1 MSLRILLA
9 DDAPA
14 VRQGVKG
21 LLEREGFQVVGEAT
35 DGREAVRLAQALC
48 PDVAILDLSMPRL
61 NGLDTAREIRQVC
74 PWTHLILLTGSTE
87 EHQIVSALR
96 AGIQGYVVKA
106 EAPEDLAR
114 AIGEVSRGRIF
125 FSRYPWAPLLRA
137 SKRSWS
143 SSETVSITIRTYGI
157 SCLIRLVAS
166 SPSISGIEMSI
177 RMTSGINSLALLRAS
192 RPFAASP
199 ATWNSPCPASRLT
212 SPLRKRA

>member
-9 DDAPA
+9 DDTPG

-35 DGREAVRLAQALC
+35 DGR
-48 PDVAILDLSMPRL
+48 
-61 NGLDTAREIRQVC
+61 DTACEIRQVC

-114 AIGEVSRGRIF
+114 AIGEVSRGGIF
-125 FSRYPWAPLLRA
+125 LSPSA
-137 SKRSWS
+137 SG
-143 SSETVSITIRTYGI
+143 V
-157 SCLIRLVAS
+157 LVAVY
-166 SPSISGIEMSI
+166 
-177 RMTSGINSLALLRAS
+177 SLE
-192 RPFAASP
+192 
-199 ATWNSPCPASRLT
+199 THC
-212 SPLRKRA
+212 PLRFDPLDPRCALCGFCPFDRSGATGPTPTG